1 MGELYHA
8 RKDGN
13 KLRGYLGKNV
23 DEAYRGTIYQLTNAL
38 RVDNRVKFVDI
49 VLRLYTSMSKPVP
62 FCISRILESENG
74 LEIGYQF
81 LTGLKGAYDEI
92 ENKEELNH
100 E

>member
-1 MGELYHA
+1 MGELYRA

-13 KLRGYLGKNV
+13 KLRGYLGENV
-23 DEAYRGTIYQLTNAL
+23 DGAYRGTIYQLTNAL

-81 LTGLKGAYDEI
+81 LTGLKGACDEI